1 VVSEPDGWRRC
12 PVCAS
17 WIEDVATI
25 MELTAEHLVG
35 RDEPPE
41 AIPDGARYAFYVE
54 PCGHEA
60 TLLQLREAGIEVER
74 FEH

>member
-1 VVSEPDGWRRC
+1 
-12 PVCAS
+12 VCAS
-17 WIEDVATI
+17 TIEYVTTI

-35 RDEPPE
+35 RNRAAE
-41 AIPDGARYAFYVE
+41 AIPDGARYAFYVH

-60 TLLQLREAGIEVER
+60 TLLPLREAGIEIER